1 MIDSLCQQTN
11 MLKNRFK
18 PRSLVWVNYSKETY
32 MKSIITL
39 FTAFFLMFAMVS
51 EADAKRFGGGGFG
64 KSFKTSPFAS
74 KKAAPAKKD
83 QQQNQAGQK
92 KGGMM
97 GGLMGGLLA
106 GGLFAALLGSGAFED
121 IQIMDI
127 IIMALLAFLA
137 FKLFK
142 GFMGARH
149 QAQPR
154 MAAEGN
160 STQRHNFE
168 MPRDAGAAGTSSLQ
182 DVPATQATG
191 FNQDEVPFNLPADFD
206 QQAFIEGSLSHY
218 RTVQESWNKGEL
230 EVIEE
235 YVSPELF
242 TALSQQR
249 NKLMVPP
256 QTEILDLT
264 AEIVRADQAG
274 DSAEISILFRGVCKD
289 ELEKSQDGIFDI
301 WHLQRDLSTE
311 NADWVIVGIEAE

>member
-1 MIDSLCQQTN
+1 
-11 MLKNRFK
+11 
-18 PRSLVWVNYSKETY
+18 
-32 MKSIITL
+32 MKTLATL
-39 FTAFFLMFAMVS
+39 FTAFFMMFAMVS

-64 KSFKTSPFAS
+64 KTYKTSPFAS

-83 QQQNQAGQK
+83 GQQQQAGQK

-127 IIMALLAFLA
+127 IIMAALAFLA
-137 FKLFK
+137 FKLLK
-142 GFMGARH
+142 GFMGAGR
-149 QAQPR
+149 AQPR
-154 MAAEGN
+154 MAGASPAGMN
-160 STQRHNFE
+160 NQQRQSFE
-168 MPRDAGAAGTSSLQ
+168 MPRDADTQSPVQ
-182 DVPATQATG
+182 EVPATQATG
-191 FNQDEVPFNLPADFD
+191 FNQDEIPFNLPAGFD
-206 QQAFIEGSLSHY
+206 QQGFIEGALSHY

-242 TALSQQR
+242 AALSQQR
-249 NKLMVPP
+249 QKLMVPP
-256 QTEILDLT
+256 QTEILDLN

-274 DSAEISILFRGVCKD
+274 DSAEISILFRGICKD
-289 ELEKSQDGIFDI
+289 DLEKSQDGIFDI
-301 WHLQRDLSTE
+301 WHLQRDLSKE

>member
-1 MIDSLCQQTN
+1 
-11 MLKNRFK
+11 
-18 PRSLVWVNYSKETY
+18 
-32 MKSIITL
+32 MKSIITV

-64 KSFKTSPFAS
+64 KSYKTSPFSS

-83 QQQNQAGQK
+83 QQQTGQK

-121 IQIMDI
+121 LQVMDM
-127 IIMALLAFLA
+127 IIMAALAFLA

-142 GFMGARH
+142 GFMSGGARSR
-149 QAQPR
+149 QQPS
-154 MAAEGN
+154 AAGFGSN
-160 STQRHNFE
+160 QTQRHNFE
-168 MPRDAGAAGTSSLQ
+168 MPRDAGSAGASVQ
-182 DVPATQATG
+182 AVPETQATG
-191 FNQDEVPFNLPADFD
+191 FNQDEIPFNLPEGFD
-206 QQAFIEGSLSHY
+206 QQGFIEGSLSHY

-230 EVIEE
+230 ETIEE

-242 TALSQQR
+242 AALSQQR

-256 QTEILDLT
+256 QTEIIDLT

-301 WHLQRDLSTE
+301 WHLQRDLNTE

>member
-1 MIDSLCQQTN
+1 
-11 MLKNRFK
+11 
-18 PRSLVWVNYSKETY
+18 

-39 FTAFFLMFAMVS
+39 FASFFLMFAMVS

-64 KSFKTSPFAS
+64 KSYKTSPFAS
-74 KKAAPAKKD
+74 KKSAPAKKD
-83 QQQNQAGQK
+83 QQQQAGQK

-121 IQIMDI
+121 LQVMDM
-127 IIMALLAFLA
+127 IIMAALAFLA

-142 GFMGARH
+142 GFMGSRSRP
-149 QAQPR
+149 QPS
-154 MAAEGN
+154 MAGL
-160 STQRHNFE
+160 SQPQQRQSFD
-168 MPRDAGAAGTSSLQ
+168 MPQDASVQ
-182 DVPATQATG
+182 QEVPATQATG
-191 FNQDEVPFNLPADFD
+191 FNQDDVPFNLPEGFD
-206 QQAFIEGSLSHY
+206 QQGFIEGSLNHY

-242 TALSQQR
+242 AALSQQR
-249 NKLMVPP
+249 SKLMVPP
-256 QTEILDLT
+256 QTEIIDLN
-264 AEIVRADQAG
+264 AEIVRADKAG
-274 DSAEISILFRGVCKD
+274 DSAEISILFRGICKD

>member
-1 MIDSLCQQTN
+1 
-11 MLKNRFK
+11 
-18 PRSLVWVNYSKETY
+18 

-39 FTAFFLMFAMVS
+39 FASFFLMFAMVS

-64 KSFKTSPFAS
+64 KSYKTSPFAS

-83 QQQNQAGQK
+83 QQQQAGQK

-121 IQIMDI
+121 LQVMDM
-127 IIMALLAFLA
+127 IIMAALAFLA

-142 GFMGARH
+142 GFMGSRSRP
-149 QAQPR
+149 QPS
-154 MAAEGN
+154 MAGL
-160 STQRHNFE
+160 SQPQQRQSFD
-168 MPRDAGAAGTSSLQ
+168 MPQDASVQ
-182 DVPATQATG
+182 QEVPATQATG
-191 FNQDEVPFNLPADFD
+191 FNQDDVPFNLPEGFD
-206 QQAFIEGSLSHY
+206 QQGFIEGSLNHY

-242 TALSQQR
+242 AALSQQR

-256 QTEILDLT
+256 QTEILDLN

-289 ELEKSQDGIFDI
+289 DLEKSQDGIFDI

>member
-1 MIDSLCQQTN
+1 
-11 MLKNRFK
+11 
-18 PRSLVWVNYSKETY
+18 
-32 MKSIITL
+32 MKSKATTLATL
-39 FTAFFLMFAMVS
+39 FTAFFMMFAMVS

-64 KSFKTSPFAS
+64 KSYKTSPFAS
-74 KKAAPAKKD
+74 KKATPAKSG
-83 QQQNQAGQK
+83 QQKQAGQK

-121 IQIMDI
+121 LQVMDM
-127 IIMALLAFLA
+127 IIMAALAFLA

-142 GFMGARH
+142 GFMGGARSR
-149 QAQPR
+149 QQPS
-154 MAAEGN
+154 MAGL
-160 STQRHNFE
+160 SGQQQQRQSFE
-168 MPRDAGAAGTSSLQ
+168 MPRDAGTEASPAQ
-182 DVPATQATG
+182 EVPETQATG
-191 FNQDEVPFNLPADFD
+191 FNQDEIPFNLPAGFD
-206 QQAFIEGSLSHY
+206 QQGFIEGSLNHY

-230 EVIEE
+230 ETIEE

-242 TALSQQR
+242 AALSQQR

-256 QTEILDLT
+256 QTEILDLN

>member
-1 MIDSLCQQTN
+1 
-11 MLKNRFK
+11 
-18 PRSLVWVNYSKETY
+18 
-32 MKSIITL
+32 MKSIITA

-64 KSFKTSPFAS
+64 KSYKTSPFAS

-83 QQQNQAGQK
+83 QQQNQAGQNQSGQNLAGQK

-127 IIMALLAFLA
+127 IILALLAFVA
-137 FKLFK
+137 VKLFK
-142 GFMGARH
+142 GFMSARQ

-154 MAAEGN
+154 MANGGN
-160 STQRHNFE
+160 TTNSHQFE
-168 MPRDAGAAGTSSLQ
+168 MPKDADKDFQASAINEVQ
-182 DVPATQATG
+182 ETQATG
-191 FNQDEVPFNLPADFD
+191 FNQDEIPFNLPAGFD
-206 QQAFIEGSLSHY
+206 QQAFIEGALSHY
-218 RTVQESWNKGEL
+218 RTVQESWNKGDL
-230 EVIEE
+230 SIIEE

-242 TALSQQR
+242 SALSEQR

-256 QTEILDLT
+256 QTEITDLN

>member
-1 MIDSLCQQTN
+1 
-11 MLKNRFK
+11 
-18 PRSLVWVNYSKETY
+18 
-32 MKSIITL
+32 MKSLLTL
-39 FTAFFLMFAMVS
+39 FTAFFMMFAMVS

-64 KSFKTSPFAS
+64 KTYKTSPFAS

-83 QQQNQAGQK
+83 GQQQAGQK

-127 IIMALLAFLA
+127 IILALIAFVA
-137 FKLFK
+137 IKLLK
-142 GFMGARH
+142 GFMATR
-149 QAQPR
+149 AQPQ
-154 MAAEGN
+154 AAAASSFGN
-160 STQRHNFE
+160 MNNQQRQSFE
-168 MPRDAGAAGTSSLQ
+168 MPRDAGSPASPVQ
-182 DVPATQATG
+182 EVPATQATG
-191 FNQDEVPFNLPADFD
+191 FHQDEIPFNLPQGFD
-206 QQAFIEGSLSHY
+206 QQGFIDGALNHY

-242 TALSQQR
+242 SALSQQR
-249 NKLMVPP
+249 QKLMVPP
-256 QTEILDLT
+256 QTEILDLN

-274 DSAEISILFRGVCKD
+274 DSAEISILFRGICKD
-289 ELEKSQDGIFDI
+289 DLEKSQDGIFDI
-301 WHLQRDLSTE
+301 WHLQRDLSKE

>member
-1 MIDSLCQQTN
+1 
-11 MLKNRFK
+11 
-18 PRSLVWVNYSKETY
+18 
-32 MKSIITL
+32 MKSIVTV

-64 KSFKTSPFAS
+64 KSYKTSPFAS

-83 QQQNQAGQK
+83 QQQQAGQK

-106 GGLFAALLGSGAFED
+106 GGIFAALLGSGAFED
-121 IQIMDI
+121 IQVMDMI
-127 IIMALLAFLA
+127 IIALLAFVA

-142 GFMGARH
+142 GFMNSRQ

-154 MAAEGN
+154 MAADGN
-160 STQRHNFE
+160 NSQRQSFE
-168 MPRDAGAAGTSSLQ
+168 MPRDAAETQAQ
-182 DVPATQATG
+182 HQTQATG
-191 FNQDEVPFNLPADFD
+191 FNHDEVPFNLPENFD
-206 QQAFIEGSLSHY
+206 QQGFIDGALSHY
-218 RTVQESWNKGEL
+218 RTVQESWNKGE
-230 EVIEE
+230 IETIKE

-242 TALSQQR
+242 AALSEQR
-249 NKLMVPP
+249 TKLVDPP
-256 QTEILDLT
+256 QTEILDLN

-311 NADWVIVGIEAE
+311 NADWVVVGIEAE

>member
-1 MIDSLCQQTN
+1 
-11 MLKNRFK
+11 
-18 PRSLVWVNYSKETY
+18 
-32 MKSIITL
+32 MKSKLTLITTV
-39 FTAFFLMFAMVS
+39 FTAFFLMFAVVS

-83 QQQNQAGQK
+83 QQQQQAGQK
-92 KGGMM
+92 KSGMM

-121 IQIMDI
+121 LQVMDM
-127 IIMALLAFLA
+127 IIMALLAFVA

-142 GFMGARH
+142 GFMSSRQ

-154 MAAEGN
+154 MAADGN
-160 STQRHNFE
+160 SPQRHNFE
-168 MPRDAGAAGTSSLQ
+168 MPRDANNDQSRSSQ
-182 DVPATQATG
+182 EIPTAEETG
-191 FNQDEVPFNLPADFD
+191 FNQDEIPFNLPEGFD
-206 QQAFIEGSLSHY
+206 QQGFIEGSLNHY

-230 EVIEE
+230 ETIKE

-242 TALSQQR
+242 AALSQQR
-249 NKLMVPP
+249 SKLMVPP
-256 QTEILDLT
+256 QTEIVDLN

>member
-1 MIDSLCQQTN
+1 
-11 MLKNRFK
+11 
-18 PRSLVWVNYSKETY
+18 
-32 MKSIITL
+32 MKSIITA

-64 KSFKTSPFAS
+64 KTFKTSPFAS
-74 KKAAPAKKD
+74 KKATPAKKD
-83 QQQNQAGQK
+83 QQQAQPGQK

-121 IQIMDI
+121 LQIMDMV
-127 IIMALLAFLA
+127 IMAALAFLA

-142 GFMGARH
+142 GFMSGGARSR
-149 QAQPR
+149 QQPS
-154 MAAEGN
+154 AAGFGGN
-160 STQRHNFE
+160 QNQPRHNFE
-168 MPRDAGAAGTSSLQ
+168 MPRDAGSQAAHNQ
-182 DVPATQATG
+182 EAPATQATG
-191 FNQDEVPFNLPADFD
+191 FNQNEVPFNLPEGFD
-206 QQAFIEGSLSHY
+206 QQSFIEGSLSHY
-218 RTVQESWNKGEL
+218 RTVQESWNNGEL
-230 EVIEE
+230 ETIEE

-242 TALSQQR
+242 AALSQQR
-249 NKLMVPP
+249 NKLMIPP
-256 QTEILDLT
+256 QTEILDLS

-289 ELEKSQDGIFDI
+289 DLEKSQDGIFDI

>member
-1 MIDSLCQQTN
+1 
-11 MLKNRFK
+11 
-18 PRSLVWVNYSKETY
+18 
-32 MKSIITL
+32 MKSIITV

-51 EADAKRFGGGGFG
+51 EADAKRFGGGGGFG
-64 KSFKTSPFAS
+64 KSYKTSPFAS
-74 KKAAPAKKD
+74 KKSPAKKD

-121 IQIMDI
+121 IQVMDI
-127 IIMALLAFLA
+127 IIIALLAFLA

-142 GFMGARH
+142 GFMASK
-149 QAQPR
+149 QQTQPR
-154 MAAEGN
+154 MAASGN
-160 STQRHNFE
+160 RSARHNFE
-168 MPRDAGAAGTSSLQ
+168 MPRNASAANSDEMQTAASS
-182 DVPATQATG
+182 QASG
-191 FNQDEVPFNLPADFD
+191 FNQDEVPFNLPEGFD
-206 QQAFIEGSLSHY
+206 QQGFIEGALNHY

-230 EVIEE
+230 EIIKE

-242 TALSQQR
+242 AALSQQR

-256 QTEILDLT
+256 QTEIIDLT

-274 DSAEISILFRGVCKD
+274 DSAEISLLFRGVCKD
-289 ELEKSQDGIFDI
+289 ELEKSQDGIFDT

>member
-1 MIDSLCQQTN
+1 
-11 MLKNRFK
+11 
-18 PRSLVWVNYSKETY
+18 
-32 MKSIITL
+32 MKSIITV

-64 KSFKTSPFAS
+64 KSYKTSPFSS

-83 QQQNQAGQK
+83 QQQQAGQK

-121 IQIMDI
+121 LQVMDM
-127 IIMALLAFLA
+127 IIMAALAFLA

-142 GFMGARH
+142 GFMSGGARSR
-149 QAQPR
+149 QQPS
-154 MAAEGN
+154 AAGFGSN
-160 STQRHNFE
+160 QTQRHNFE
-168 MPRDAGAAGTSSLQ
+168 MPRDAGSAGASVQ
-182 DVPATQATG
+182 AVPETQATG
-191 FNQDEVPFNLPADFD
+191 FNQDEIPFNLPEGFD
-206 QQAFIEGSLSHY
+206 QQGFIEGSLSHY

-230 EVIEE
+230 ETIEE

-242 TALSQQR
+242 AALSQQR

-256 QTEILDLT
+256 QTEIIDLT

-301 WHLQRDLSTE
+301 WHLQRDLNTE

>member
-1 MIDSLCQQTN
+1 
-11 MLKNRFK
+11 
-18 PRSLVWVNYSKETY
+18 
-32 MKSIITL
+32 MKSIITA
-39 FTAFFLMFAMVS
+39 FTTFFLMFAMVS

-64 KSFKTSPFAS
+64 KSYKTSPFAS
-74 KKAAPAKKD
+74 KKATPAKKD
-83 QQQNQAGQK
+83 QQQTQAGQK
-92 KGGMM
+92 KSGMM

-121 IQIMDI
+121 LQIMDMV
-127 IIMALLAFLA
+127 IMAALAFLA

-142 GFMGARH
+142 GFMSGGARSRQQPSVAGLGGNQTH
-149 QAQPR
+149 QRQ
-154 MAAEGN
+154 
-160 STQRHNFE
+160 SFE
-168 MPRDAGAAGTSSLQ
+168 MPQDAGTQTGAAQ
-182 DVPATQATG
+182 EVPATQATG
-191 FNQDEVPFNLPADFD
+191 FNQDEIPFNLPEGFD
-206 QQAFIEGSLSHY
+206 QQGFIEGSLSHY

-230 EVIEE
+230 ETIEE

-242 TALSQQR
+242 AALSKQR

-289 ELEKSQDGIFDI
+289 DLEKSQDGIFDI

>member
-1 MIDSLCQQTN
+1 
-11 MLKNRFK
+11 
-18 PRSLVWVNYSKETY
+18 
-32 MKSIITL
+32 MKSKLTLITTV
-39 FTAFFLMFAMVS
+39 FTAFFLMFAVVS

-83 QQQNQAGQK
+83 QQQQQAGQK
-92 KGGMM
+92 KSGMM

-121 IQIMDI
+121 LQVMDM
-127 IIMALLAFLA
+127 IIMALLAFVA

-142 GFMGARH
+142 GFMSSRQ

-154 MAAEGN
+154 MAADGN
-160 STQRHNFE
+160 SPQRNNFE
-168 MPRDAGAAGTSSLQ
+168 MPRDANNDQSRSSQ
-182 DVPATQATG
+182 EIPTAEETG
-191 FNQDEVPFNLPADFD
+191 FNQDEIPFNLPEGFD
-206 QQAFIEGSLSHY
+206 QQGFIEGSLNHY

-230 EVIEE
+230 ETIKE

-242 TALSQQR
+242 AALSQQR
-249 NKLMVPP
+249 SKLMVPP
-256 QTEILDLT
+256 QTEIVDLN

>member
-1 MIDSLCQQTN
+1 
-11 MLKNRFK
+11 
-18 PRSLVWVNYSKETY
+18 
-32 MKSIITL
+32 MKSIITV

-64 KSFKTSPFAS
+64 KSYKTSPFAS

-83 QQQNQAGQK
+83 QQQAGQK

-121 IQIMDI
+121 IQVMDM
-127 IIMALLAFLA
+127 IIMAALAFLA

-142 GFMGARH
+142 GFISGGARSRQQPSVAGLGGNQTH
-149 QAQPR
+149 QRQ
-154 MAAEGN
+154 
-160 STQRHNFE
+160 SFE
-168 MPRDAGAAGTSSLQ
+168 MPRDAGAESQPAQAATSSAETA
-182 DVPATQATG
+182 D
-191 FNQDEVPFNLPADFD
+191 FNQDEVPFNLPEGFD
-206 QQAFIEGSLSHY
+206 QQAFIEGALSHY

-230 EVIEE
+230 ETIEE

-242 TALSQQR
+242 AALSQQR

-256 QTEILDLT
+256 QTEVIDLN

-289 ELEKSQDGIFDI
+289 ELEKSQDGIFDV
-301 WHLQRDLSTE
+301 WHLQRDLNTE
-311 NADWVIVGIEAE
+311 NADWVIVGIESE